1 MSEEVI
7 NINQIINMIP
17 HRYPFLLVDRIIDV
31 FKDQSCIGIKNV
43 TVNEPFFSGHFPN
56 HPVMPGVLIIEA
68 LAQTSAVLVVHTLG
82 EDAKGKLV
90 YFMTI
95 DNVKFRKPVIPGDQL
110 KLHVVKEKS
119 RGNVWKFEGKAL
131 VDDKVVA
138 EATFSAMILDG

>member
-1 MSEEVI
+1 MNLSF
-7 NINQIINMIP
+7 
-17 HRYPFLLVDRIIDV
+17 RGTFL
-31 FKDQSCIGIKNV
+31 
-43 TVNEPFFSGHFPN
+43 T